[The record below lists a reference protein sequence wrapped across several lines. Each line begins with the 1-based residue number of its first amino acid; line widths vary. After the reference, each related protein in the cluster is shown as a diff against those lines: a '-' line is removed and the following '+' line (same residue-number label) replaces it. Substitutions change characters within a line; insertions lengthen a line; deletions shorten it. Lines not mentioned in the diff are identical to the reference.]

1 MPAAEDIPLSRDGS
15 WHGIPLRPLAGG
27 YSGETY
33 VAGEDSERVV
43 VRIYARNPE
52 RAAIDASLLHLVRGL
67 LPVPAVLE
75 LRHPTRTSPAVLV
88 TELVAGTR
96 LDALLA
102 EPAAAVDFEVLGHSL
117 AGVLTT
123 LAGIPFLDFGMFAD
137 ASLTLSRTGMPP
149 DLRDW
154 AEDLRGAGRL
164 ATWATSDWEALL
176 NLVDAAQD
184 LLAAAAASHVGRAV
198 LTHSDFNAKNL
209 LVDPATSQVT
219 ALLDWEFA
227 HAGSVYTDIGNFC
240 RFERDPRLL
249 EPLLAGLGGVEPG
262 SRQEHLT
269 LGRASDLWALLEL
282 AGRPRPS
289 PVQAIA
295 TELLLAQARAND
307 LAAWPWEAVRVD
319 PLPFAGHQV
328 ARHGANAV
336 F

>member
-1 MPAAEDIPLSRDGS
+1 VTSGPLLQDWGVPADEDIPPSGDGW

-33 VAGEDSERVV
+33 VVGADREPVV

-67 LPVPAVLE
+67 VPVPSVLE

-96 LDALLA
+96 LDVLLA
-102 EPAAAVDFEVLGHSL
+102 DPAPAVDLEVLGRSL
-117 AGVLTT
+117 AEVLTT
-123 LAGIPFLDFGMFAD
+123 LAGIPFLDYGMFAD
-137 ASLTLSRTGMPP
+137 ASLTLSGDGMPT

-164 ATWATSDWEALL
+164 ATWTGSDWQALL
-176 NLVDAAQD
+176 DLVDAAQD
-184 LLAAAAASHVGRAV
+184 LLETASASRVERAV
-198 LTHSDFNAKNL
+198 LTHSDFNPKNL
-209 LVDPATSQVT
+209 LVDPATSRVT
-219 ALLDWEFA
+219 AVLDWEFA

-249 EPLLAGLGGVEPG
+249 EPLLAGLDRVAPG
-262 SRQEHLT
+262 NVKEHLT
-269 LGRASDLWALLEL
+269 LGRANDLWALLEL

-295 TELLLAQARAND
+295 TELLLAQARTND
-307 LAAWPWEAVRVD
+307 LEAWPWEAVRVD
-319 PLPFAGHQV
+319 P
-328 ARHGANAV
+328 
-336 F
+336 